1 MAIRMEH
8 FQKLNSINVNDFTEK
23 RDNLT
28 YLTWSKAWEEVKKVY
43 PNVTYNVK
51 KFGNNQLPYVYD
63 ENTGYMVF
71 TDMTIEGITH
81 EMWLPVMDSKNKAMK
96 AEPYEYTTKYG
107 TKSVDAATMFD
118 INKTIMRC
126 LTKNIAMFGLGLYI
140 YNGEDIPSEEKTE
153 IDKAKKQP
161 IDEIKK
167 AVLIKEMERTG
178 VSEKKLF
185 YNLGVQTWEQITTIE
200 FNMAKELFEKTPDK
214 K

>member
-1 MAIRMEH
+1 MEH

>member
-1 MAIRMEH
+1 MEH

-23 RDNLT
+23 KNGLT
-28 YLTWSKAWEEVKKVY
+28 YLSWSKAWEEVKKLY
-43 PNVTYNVK
+43 PDATYSIK
-51 KFGNNQLPYVYD
+51 KFGEAQLPYVYD
-63 ENTGYMVF
+63 MNTGYMVF

-81 EMWLPVMDSKNKAMK
+81 EMWLPVMDGANKAMK

-107 TKSVDAATMFD
+107 TKSVDVATMFD

-140 YNGEDIPSEEKTE
+140 YNGEDLPSEEKAE

-161 IDEIKK
+161 IDDIKK
-167 AVLIKEMERTG
+167 SVILKEMERTG

-185 YNLGVQTWEQITTIE
+185 YNLGVQSWNQMTTIE
-200 FNMAKELFEKTPDK
+200 FNRAMELFKATPDRE
-214 K
+214 